1 MIFADSVRARFNGW
15 GAPAG
20 IAGLCLLCYVN
31 SLDGSFHY
39 DDFHSIVDNP
49 GVRSLANVPAFFWDI
64 TLFSVDDSKG
74 MYRPLLLVTYALNYA
89 GGGYG
94 STGYHIVN
102 LSLHALCS
110 VLVWAIARVIF
121 RQQFFALVS
130 GLLFVLHPI
139 ATEPVN
145 YVSSRSELLAGALYL
160 GSFFCYI
167 YPSRTA
173 ALRRVSIILFAGGL
187 LSKATVV
194 TLPLAILWYDLGR
207 VGRVRDLCDAVIAWR
222 DRWRE
227 YAPYWGLVLFY
238 LAAIKGVG
246 FIDRSLATPV
256 REWGTQLWT
265 QAKATAYYAKLMV
278 MPVAQNVE
286 HQFFESLTPASGA
299 VMMAGLLVLSLFV
312 ILWLIRTQV
321 GGFCLG
327 WCIIFLLPTLIMP
340 LNVLVNERRMYL
352 VTAGLAWLLAD
363 LLRHHQARPIL
374 ACLPL
379 LALLTMARNDVWADE
394 LTLWRDAVSKAPAMY
409 RTQTNLGKALQ
420 VAGSAESALEAYER
434 AMAIDS
440 RHGDVFN
447 NMATLLH
454 QQGRLD
460 EAIGWYRKA
469 LTRYPDYEEIYQ
481 NLADAYSQ
489 KGHLDSAATLYERAV
504 EIDDR
509 NGAIWANYGQT
520 LYRRGDLD
528 EAERALLRSLELLP
542 QQGEPYNNLG
552 NIHGDRGD
560 FEQALL
566 SYGRAVELGVE
577 RLGDVFSNIGD
588 LYQQQGDLEGAKSN
602 FERAIDA
609 DPTNASF
616 HQKLGVTER
625 DGGRHQAAEALFRQ
639 AISMRPG
646 YWKAHTELAELLAM
660 TGRTEE
666 AIEQFRMATVGDS
679 SYDRAWYG
687 LASAAHQLG
696 RVEEAILASEAFLRI
711 WPHRDSRYLEVEQ
724 RLRALG
730 RRE

>member
-1 MIFADSVRARFNGW
+1 MFADAIRARFSGW

-20 IAGLCLLCYVN
+20 IAGICLLCYVN

-39 DDFHSIVDNP
+39 DGFHSIVENP

-102 LSLHALCS
+102 LFLHALCS

-121 RQQFFALVS
+121 RQQSMALVS
-130 GLLFVLHPI
+130 GLLFVVHPL

-145 YVSSRSELLAGALYL
+145 YVSSRSELLAGLLYL

-194 TLPLAILWYDLGR
+194 TLPLVLIWFDLGL
-207 VGRVRDLCDAVIAWR
+207 VGRVRDMGDALSVLR

-227 YAPYWGLVLFY
+227 YAPYWGLVLLYF
-238 LAAIKGVG
+238 AAIKGVG

-265 QAKATAYYAKLMV
+265 QAKAPAYYAKLMV
-278 MPVAQNVE
+278 MPVAQSVE
-286 HQFFESLTPASGA
+286 HQFFESLTLASGA
-299 VMMAGLLVLSLFV
+299 VMMASLLVLSLFV

-363 LLRHHQARPIL
+363 LLRNHQARPIL

-379 LALLTMARNDVWADE
+379 LALLTMARNEIWADE

-420 VAGSAESALEAYER
+420 IAGSAESALEAYER
-434 AMAIDS
+434 ALAIDS
-440 RHGDVFN
+440 RHGDVYN

-454 QQGRLD
+454 QQGRID
-460 EAIGWYRKA
+460 DAIGWYRKA
-469 LTRYPDYEEIYQ
+469 LTRYPEYEEIHQ

-489 KGHLDSAATLYERAV
+489 KGCLDSAAVLYEAAIG
-504 EIDDR
+504 IDDR

-520 LYRRGDLD
+520 LYRSGDLD
-528 EAERALLRSLELLP
+528 GAEKALRRSLELLP

-552 NIHGDRGD
+552 NIHADRGD
-560 FEQALL
+560 FDQALS

-577 RLGDVFSNIGD
+577 QLGDVFSNIGD
-588 LYQQQGDLEGAKSN
+588 LYRQQGDFERAKSN

-609 DPTNASF
+609 NSGNANFYQS
-616 HQKLGVTER
+616 LGVVER
-625 DGGRHQAAEALFRQ
+625 HRGSHRAAEALLRK
-639 AISMRPG
+639 AISMRDG
-646 YWKAHTELAELLAM
+646 YWKAHTELAELLEL

-666 AIEQFRMATVGDS
+666 AIEHFRVATVGDS
-679 SYDRAWYG
+679 GYDRAWYG
-687 LASAAHQLG
+687 LASAADKLE
-696 RVEEAILASEAFLRI
+696 RVEESIIAYESFLRI
-711 WPHRDSRYLEVEQ
+711 WPHRDARYREVDE
-724 RLRALG
+724 RLGALR